1 MSMKVF
7 AKSFEGVRDGEI
19 YPTRFEKGDG
29 CPPELEA
36 GALALGALE
45 VDKHAVSDMTV
56 PQLKS
61 ALDVLKVS
69 YAPNAKKED
78 LVAQLMA
85 AGAT

>member
-19 YPTRFEKGDG
+19 YPTRFEKGDE

-36 GALALGALE
+36 GALSLGALE
-45 VDKHAVSDMTV
+45 VEKQAASDMTV
-56 PQLKS
+56 PQLRS
-61 ALDVLKVS
+61 ALDALKVS

-85 AGAT
+85 AEAT